1 MNFKTLA
8 LGISLALAAVL
19 PAQAQRGG
27 GGGGAGNW
35 ELLGENQVNLGNER
49 DVIRLNHDENF
60 YRNKAYRRLR
70 FEADGGEVRMKSV
83 RLVYLNGHGEDID
96 VSRTLRPGEEVDLD
110 LRGERSYLRQIE
122 MSYSGKLGLSLGG
135 GGIRLNQATIRVL
148 GENARGGPPPAPPF
162 AGRPGGGGRGFDE
175 IARERFNTHDNR
187 VDIRVGRREGRFGQ
201 IRLSNVG
208 RERFNLVEVV
218 AEYGNGERQRVRV
231 SERLEPGEQAR
242 PIDLEGDQRFLRSV
256 SIVLDPRRRDVPAEV
271 ALLGTE
277 RPGRGDGDDPRGG
290 GGYRPGR
297 GDSDGPRGGGG
308 YRPSNAAWKLLG
320 QQAVGVRGDRDVI
333 RVEQSEDFYRDRG
346 LDALHFVS
354 ENADVHLMSIRVVYQ
369 NGYGEHIR
377 VDRLIRAGAEL
388 SIDLP
393 GNRSYLREIEVTQRK
408 LPGQRGRAL
417 VSIYGEPASRRR

>member
-1 MNFKTLA
+1 MKLKTLA
-8 LGISLALAAVL
+8 LGLSLALAAIL

-27 GGGGAGNW
+27 GGGGNW
-35 ELLGENQVNLGNER
+35 ELLGENQVNLGNDR

-83 RLVYLNGHGEDID
+83 RLVYLNGHAEDID
-96 VSRTLRPGEEVDLD
+96 VSRTLRPGQEIDLD

-122 MSYSGKLGLSLGG
+122 MSYSAKLGLSLGG

-148 GENARGGPPPAPPF
+148 GENARGGPPPAPPV

-175 IARERFNTHDNR
+175 IARERFNLRDDR

-208 RERFNLVEVV
+208 GERFNVVEVI
-218 AEYGNGERQRVRV
+218 AEYGNGERQRVRL
-231 SERLEPGEQAR
+231 SERLEPGEQTR

-256 SIVLDPRRRDVPAEV
+256 TVAMDPRRRGGPAEI

-277 RPGRGDGDDPRGG
+277 RPGRGDAVG
-290 GGYRPGR
+290 PGP
-297 GDSDGPRGGGG
+297 GPGAG
-308 YRPSNAAWKLLG
+308 YRPSNSDWKLLG
-320 QQAVGVRGDRDVI
+320 QQAVGVRGDTDVI
-333 RVEQSEDFYRDRG
+333 RVEQSADFYRDRG
-346 LDALHFVS
+346 LDKLHFVS

-369 NGYGEHIR
+369 NGYGEIIQ
-377 VDRLIRAGAEL
+377 VNRLIRAGSDLAV
-388 SIDLP
+388 DLP
-393 GNRSYLREIEVTQRK
+393 GRRSYLREIEVTQRK

-417 VSIYGEPASRRR
+417 VSVYGEPSSRRRR

>member
-1 MNFKTLA
+1 MKLKTLA
-8 LGISLALAAVL
+8 LGVALVLAAVL

-27 GGGGAGNW
+27 GGGGNW

-83 RLVYLNGHGEDID
+83 RLVYLNGHAEDID
-96 VSRTLRPGEEVDLD
+96 VSRTLKPGEEVDLD

-122 MSYSGKLGLSLGG
+122 MNYSGKIGLSLGG
-135 GGIRLNQATIRVL
+135 GGIRLNTATIRVL
-148 GENARGGPPPAPPF
+148 GENARGGPPPAPPV

-175 IARERFNTHDNR
+175 IARERFNTRDDR

-208 RERFNLVEVV
+208 RDAFNLEQVVVEY
-218 AEYGNGERQRVRV
+218 ANGERQRVRLK
-231 SERLEPGEQAR
+231 ERLEPGEQTR
-242 PIDLEGDQRFLRSV
+242 PIDLEGDQRVLRSV
-256 SIVLDPRRRDVPAEV
+256 TINFEPRRRDVPAEI
-271 ALLGTE
+271 ALLATE
-277 RPGRGDGDDPRGG
+277 RPGRGDGD
-290 GGYRPGR
+290 
-297 GDSDGPRGGGG
+297 GPRGGG

-333 RVEQSEDFYRDRG
+333 RVEQSGDFYRDRG
-346 LDALHFVS
+346 LDKLHFVS

-369 NGYGEHIR
+369 NGYGENIR

-393 GNRSYLREIEVTQRK
+393 GHRSYLREIEVTQRK